1 MSGSNDSFNNNTCV
15 VCYKNVDIYSIG
27 MCEHPVCYECSTRMR
42 VLCRQNECPI
52 CRQDLPKVVF
62 TREIK
67 PFHSLTGTNLLDTRY
82 DIYFTNLDIQEKFT
96 ELLANTCSICKE
108 KTVFSSFNSLKDHMC
123 KRHELH
129 YCELCVE
136 NLKIFSHERRCY
148 TRTNLATHKRKG
160 DVDDKSHKG
169 HPLCEFC
176 DQRYMDND
184 ELYRHLRRD
193 HLYCHFCDADGL
205 HQYYSS
211 YDYLREHFRQEHY
224 LCEEGVCAEEKFT
237 SVFRTDIDLKA
248 HKAGV
253 HGKQLSK
260 AAAKQARTLE
270 LEFTLAPRGENRM
283 NRRGMLGASTSRSTR
298 DYNGRDYNGRDYN
311 SRDYNSRDYSSR
323 DYNSRDYNSRDYSSR
338 DHSSRD
344 YSSRDYS
351 SRDYNSRDYQ
361 QGSTS
366 SGSNS
371 FASNNEPTFTKQ
383 PSVDVQST
391 DEFPTLGGA
400 VPIVPT
406 LSQPKSRGNVT
417 IRSTVRNQPLA
428 VTDENFPALGPD
440 SSGPSIS
447 KTVNFSVSS
456 SSNSTGSSGLSQCQK
471 GSASSNVSIQ
481 VNHEPNGTVTTRVS
495 GPNIR
500 IRPAHLSIDS
510 DFPALGSSEPST
522 STANSTQWKEVLQWT
537 CSKSTPANTSKSQR
551 FPPPPSIP
559 SVPPNR
565 SGEDFPSLSKSLKS
579 KKQSVITVVPSWGQ
593 NAQNSNNVQNSNTS
607 SNTMKAATDQTKGK
621 TKKKKAK
628 QASSGNSSSGNE
640 SSSSKSNINT
650 VVTKKKIELADSDN
664 SHVASKEN
672 SWAMQ
677 NANNTG
683 TDTSASKNSKLQNL
697 KELENT
703 SKKDKRKNKNNAD
716 GNSRITTVINT
727 EPGSGSNSSSH
738 GEKQRKRS
746 ELKIDSLNTTNNNIH
761 RMEDFPALGSTSSRP
776 PGFTNPPPGFASPTL
791 PPPGFSVKYNSFDG
805 LHCGNGLTFTNS
817 SGESYSILP
826 DNSSKHATHTY
837 VSPPD
842 FQKRNT
848 LLVEKLN
855 AVLVEQD
862 KIEEF
867 RYVSGLFRSGTC
879 DAQEYY
885 THCREVMGSSA
896 FESVFPELL
905 VLLPDITKQQELFKV
920 HKKEASGKPMGLE
933 MCITCGQVLKNGS
946 DFRTHMSSHTLENH
960 FPALGKSNTPL
971 PKNTW
976 VRK

>member
-1 MSGSNDSFNNNTCV
+1 MSGSNDSFNSNTCV

-82 DIYFTNLDIQEKFT
+82 DIYFRSFDIQEKFT

-108 KTVFSSFNSLKDHMC
+108 KLVFSSFNSLKDHMRQ
-123 KRHELH
+123 RHELH
-129 YCELCVE
+129 YCDLCVE

-148 TRTNLATHKRKG
+148 TRSSLATHRRKG

-211 YDYLREHFRQEHY
+211 YDFLREHFRQEHY

-248 HKAGV
+248 HKASV

-260 AAAKQARTLE
+260 QAAKQARTLE
-270 LEFTLAPRGENRM
+270 LEFTLTPRGENRM
-283 NRRGMLGASTSRSTR
+283 NRKGMAGPSTSRTTR
-298 DYNGRDYNGRDYN
+298 DSYRDNG
-311 SRDYNSRDYSSR
+311 RDYSSR
-323 DYNSRDYNSRDYSSR
+323 DYPVSV
-338 DHSSRD
+338 
-344 YSSRDYS
+344 
-351 SRDYNSRDYQ
+351 
-361 QGSTS
+361 S
-366 SGSNS
+366 SGSSS
-371 FASNNEPTFTKQ
+371 FTSNNEPVFTRQ

-391 DEFPTLGGA
+391 EEFPTLGGSAA
-400 VPIVPT
+400 VVST
-406 LSQPKSRGNVT
+406 LPQPKSRGNVT

-440 SSGPSIS
+440 LAGPSIS

-456 SSNSTGSSGLSQCQK
+456 SSNTTGPNGLPQCQK
-471 GSASSNVSIQ
+471 GSASSNVSIH

-495 GPNIR
+495 GPSIR
-500 IRPAHLSIDS
+500 IRPALSIDS
-510 DFPALGSSEPST
+510 DFPALGGTEPST

-537 CSKSTPANTSKSQR
+537 CSKSAPANTSKSKKVA
-551 FPPPPSIP
+551 PPPSVP
-559 SVPPNR
+559 SAPPTIR
-565 SGEDFPSLSKSLKS
+565 SGEDFPSLSKSSKS

-593 NAQNSNNVQNSNTS
+593 NSQNISNAQSSIQSTSNNVKT
-607 SNTMKAATDQTKGK
+607 TTDQTKSK

-628 QASSGNSSSGNE
+628 QASNGNSSSSNE
-640 SSSSKSNINT
+640 SSGSKSNINT
-650 VVTKKKIELADSDN
+650 VVAKNIELAHTDDSNNFRVVSKESSSQGINDTNDDN
-664 SHVASKEN
+664 STFINSSVQNSKEN
-672 SWAMQ
+672 SEHA
-677 NANNTG
+677 
-683 TDTSASKNSKLQNL
+683 
-697 KELENT
+697 
-703 SKKDKRKNKNNAD
+703 SKKDKRKNKNNVNGSLEVA
-716 GNSRITTVINT
+716 SVINT
-727 EPGSGSNSSSH
+727 ESGSGSNGSSN
-738 GEKQRKRS
+738 GERQRKRS

-761 RMEDFPALGSTSSRP
+761 RTEDFPVLGTSSRP

-791 PPPGFSVKYNSFDG
+791 PPPGFSIKYNSFDR
-805 LHCGNGLTFTNS
+805 LHSSNGLTFTNS

-826 DNSSKHATHTY
+826 DNSTKHVAHAY

-848 LLVEKLN
+848 CLVAKLN
-855 AVLVEQD
+855 AVLMEQD
-862 KIEEF
+862 KIDEF
-867 RYVSGLFRSGTC
+867 RYVSGLFRNGTC

-885 THCREVMGSSA
+885 MHCCEVMGAIA

-905 VLLPDITKQQELFKV
+905 VLLPDIMKQQELFKV
-920 HKKEASGKPMGLE
+920 HKREAGGKAKGLE
-933 MCITCGQVLKNGS
+933 MCTTCGQVLKNGL
-946 DFRTHMSSHTLENH
+946 DFKTHMSSHTLENH
-960 FPALGKSNTPL
+960 FPALGKSNMP

>member
-1 MSGSNDSFNNNTCV
+1 
-15 VCYKNVDIYSIG
+15 
-27 MCEHPVCYECSTRMR
+27 
-42 VLCRQNECPI
+42 
-52 CRQDLPKVVF
+52 
-62 TREIK
+62 
-67 PFHSLTGTNLLDTRY
+67 
-82 DIYFTNLDIQEKFT
+82 
-96 ELLANTCSICKE
+96 
-108 KTVFSSFNSLKDHMC
+108 
-123 KRHELH
+123 
-129 YCELCVE
+129 
-136 NLKIFSHERRCY
+136 
-148 TRTNLATHKRKG
+148 
-160 DVDDKSHKG
+160 
-169 HPLCEFC
+169 
-176 DQRYMDND
+176 MDND

-211 YDYLREHFRQEHY
+211 YDYLRDHFRQEHY

-248 HKAGV
+248 HKASI

-298 DYNGRDYNGRDYN
+298 DYNGRDYG
-311 SRDYNSRDYSSR
+311 SK
-323 DYNSRDYNSRDYSSR
+323 
-338 DHSSRD
+338 
-344 YSSRDYS
+344 
-351 SRDYNSRDYQ
+351 DYQ
-361 QGSTS
+361 QGSIP

-371 FASNNEPTFTKQ
+371 FTSNNEPIFTKQ

-391 DEFPTLGGA
+391 DEFPTLGSA
-400 VPIVPT
+400 APIVPT
-406 LSQPKSRGNVT
+406 ISQPKSRGNVT

-440 SSGPSIS
+440 SGPSIS

-456 SSNSTGSSGLSQCQK
+456 SSNTTGSSGLPQCQK
-471 GSASSNVSIQ
+471 NSTSSNVSIQ

-495 GPNIR
+495 GPNIK
-500 IRPAHLSIDS
+500 IYPALSIDS
-510 DFPALGSSEPST
+510 DFPALGNSEPST

-537 CSKSTPANTSKSQR
+537 CSKSTPANTPKSKKVAPS
-551 FPPPPSIP
+551 PSI
-559 SVPPNR
+559 SSAPPIR
-565 SGEDFPSLSKSLKS
+565 FGEDFPSLSKSSKS
-579 KKQSVITVVPSWGQ
+579 KKQSVITMVPSWGQ
-593 NAQNSNNVQNSNTS
+593 NSQNTSNVQSSSISNNIKT
-607 SNTMKAATDQTKGK
+607 TDQTKGK

-650 VVTKKKIELADSDN
+650 VVTKDIELAHTGNSDD
-664 SHVASKEN
+664 SHVASKESSRRSTQNTNNVVADN
-672 SWAMQ
+672 S
-677 NANNTG
+677 T
-683 TDTSASKNSKLQNL
+683 SKNSSVQNS
-697 KELENT
+697 ESGHAN
-703 SKKDKRKNKNNAD
+703 KKDKRKNKNNAD
-716 GNSRITTVINT
+716 GSSRIATVINT
-727 EPGSGSNSSSH
+727 ESGSGDNSSSN

-761 RMEDFPALGSTSSRP
+761 RMEDFPALGSSSSRP

-791 PPPGFSVKYNSFDG
+791 PPPGFSIKYNSLDG
-805 LHCGNGLTFTNS
+805 LHSGNSLTFTNS

-826 DNSSKHATHTY
+826 DNSSKHAAQAY

-848 LLVEKLN
+848 CLVAKLN

-867 RYVSGLFRSGTC
+867 RYVSGLFRGGTC

-885 THCREVMGSSA
+885 THCREVMGAGA
-896 FESVFPELL
+896 FENVFPELL

-920 HKKEASGKPMGLE
+920 HKKEAGGKAKGLE
-933 MCITCGQVLKNGS
+933 MCATCGQVLKNGS
-946 DFRTHMSSHTLENH
+946 DFRMHMSSHTLENH
-960 FPALGKSNTPL
+960 FPALGKSNTSP

>member
-1 MSGSNDSFNNNTCV
+1 
-15 VCYKNVDIYSIG
+15 
-27 MCEHPVCYECSTRMR
+27 
-42 VLCRQNECPI
+42 
-52 CRQDLPKVVF
+52 
-62 TREIK
+62 
-67 PFHSLTGTNLLDTRY
+67 
-82 DIYFTNLDIQEKFT
+82 
-96 ELLANTCSICKE
+96 
-108 KTVFSSFNSLKDHMC
+108 
-123 KRHELH
+123 
-129 YCELCVE
+129 
-136 NLKIFSHERRCY
+136 
-148 TRTNLATHKRKG
+148 
-160 DVDDKSHKG
+160 
-169 HPLCEFC
+169 
-176 DQRYMDND
+176 MDND

-211 YDYLREHFRQEHY
+211 YDYLRDHFRQEHY

-248 HKAGV
+248 HKASV

-298 DYNGRDYNGRDYN
+298 DYNGRDYG
-311 SRDYNSRDYSSR
+311 
-323 DYNSRDYNSRDYSSR
+323 
-338 DHSSRD
+338 
-344 YSSRDYS
+344 
-351 SRDYNSRDYQ
+351 SRDYQ
-361 QGSTS
+361 QNSIS

-391 DEFPTLGGA
+391 DEFPTLGGSA
-400 VPIVPT
+400 APVVPT
-406 LSQPKSRGNVT
+406 LPQPKSRGNVT

-456 SSNSTGSSGLSQCQK
+456 SSNSTGSSGLPQCQK

-500 IRPAHLSIDS
+500 IRPAQLSMDS

-537 CSKSTPANTSKSQR
+537 CSKSAPANTPKSKKVA
-551 FPPPPSIP
+551 PPS
-559 SVPPNR
+559 SVPSAPPIR

-579 KKQSVITVVPSWGQ
+579 KKQSVITVVPSWR
-593 NAQNSNNVQNSNTS
+593 QNSQNTNNIQSSSTSN
-607 SNTMKAATDQTKGK
+607 NTKTMTDPIKGK

-650 VVTKKKIELADSDN
+650 IVTKKDIELAHTSNLEN
-664 SHVASKEN
+664 SVSKE
-672 SWAMQ
+672 SSRTTQ
-677 NANNTG
+677 DTNNTSAD
-683 TDTSASKNSKLQNL
+683 TDNKNSK
-697 KELENT
+697 ESEHA
-703 SKKDKRKNKNNAD
+703 SKKDKRKNKNNTD
-716 GNSRITTVINT
+716 GSLGIATVINT
-727 EPGSGSNSSSH
+727 ESGSRGNGSSN

-761 RMEDFPALGSTSSRP
+761 RTEDFPTLGSTSSRP

-791 PPPGFSVKYNSFDG
+791 PPPGFSIKYNSLDG
-805 LHCGNGLTFTNS
+805 LHGSNGLTFTNS

-826 DNSSKHATHTY
+826 DNSSKHATHAY

-848 LLVEKLN
+848 CLVAKLN
-855 AVLVEQD
+855 AILVEQD
-862 KIEEF
+862 RIEEF
-867 RYVSGLFRSGTC
+867 RYVSGLFRGGTC

-885 THCREVMGSSA
+885 AHCREVMGASA

-905 VLLPDITKQQELFKV
+905 VLLPDITKQQELFRV
-920 HKKEASGKPMGLE
+920 HKREAGGKAKGLE
-933 MCITCGQVLKNGS
+933 MCATCGQVLKNGS

-960 FPALGKSNTPL
+960 FPALGKNNTP

>member
-1 MSGSNDSFNNNTCV
+1 MILVARMSGNNDSLNSNTCV

-27 MCEHPVCYECSTRMR
+27 MCEHPVCFECSTRMR

-62 TREIK
+62 TQEIK
-67 PFHSLTGTNLLDTRY
+67 PFNSLTMTNLLDTRY
-82 DIYFTNLDIQEKFT
+82 DIYFTSLDIQEKFT

-108 KTVFSSFNSLKDHMC
+108 KLVFSSFNSLKDHMRQ
-123 KRHELH
+123 RHELH
-129 YCELCVE
+129 YCDLCVE

-148 TRTNLATHKRKG
+148 TRSNLATHRRKG

-211 YDYLREHFRQEHY
+211 YDYLRDHFRQEHY

-248 HKAGV
+248 HKASV

-283 NRRGMLGASTSRSTR
+283 NRRNMLGASTSRNTR
-298 DYNGRDYNGRDYN
+298 DYNGRDY
-311 SRDYNSRDYSSR
+311 S
-323 DYNSRDYNSRDYSSR
+323 
-338 DHSSRD
+338 
-344 YSSRDYS
+344 
-351 SRDYNSRDYQ
+351 SRDYQ
-361 QGSTS
+361 QTS
-366 SGSNS
+366 VPSGSNS
-371 FASNNEPTFTKQ
+371 FVSNNEPTFTRQ

-391 DEFPTLGGA
+391 DEFPTLGGNA
-400 VPIVPT
+400 ATPVVPT
-406 LSQPKSRGNVT
+406 LTQTKSRGNVT

-428 VTDENFPALGPD
+428 VTDENFPALGLD
-440 SSGPSIS
+440 SAGPGIS

-456 SSNSTGSSGLSQCQK
+456 SSNASGSSGMAQCQK
-471 GSASSNVSIQ
+471 ASASSNVSIQ
-481 VNHEPNGTVTTRVS
+481 VNHEPNGIVTTRVS

-500 IRPAHLSIDS
+500 IRPAQLSIDS
-510 DFPALGSSEPST
+510 DFPALGSTEPST

-537 CSKSTPANTSKSQR
+537 CSKSTPANAPAKSKR
-551 FPPPPSIP
+551 VAPPPSIP
-559 SVPPNR
+559 SPPPIQ
-565 SGEDFPSLSKSLKS
+565 SGEDFPSLTPKSKS
-579 KKQSVITVVPSWGQ
+579 KKQSIITVVPSWGQ
-593 NAQNSNNVQNSNTS
+593 NSQNSSNNAK
-607 SNTMKAATDQTKGK
+607 TMDQTKGK

-628 QASSGNSSSGNE
+628 QASNGNSSSGNE
-640 SSSSKSNINT
+640 SNSSKSNVNAAKKEVELTNT
-650 VVTKKKIELADSDN
+650 NDLDN
-664 SHVASKEN
+664 CHCVISKEN
-672 SWAMQ
+672 SQ
-677 NANNTG
+677 TTQGSNNV
-683 TDTSASKNSKLQNL
+683 TSNDNSSKITSVQNSKESEHAN
-697 KELENT
+697 
-703 SKKDKRKNKNNAD
+703 KKDKRKSKSNVD
-716 GNSRITTVINT
+716 GNSGIAVINT
-727 EPGSGSNSSSH
+727 ESESGSNAASN

-761 RMEDFPALGSTSSRP
+761 RSEDFPALGSTSNTSRP
-776 PGFTNPPPGFASPTL
+776 PGFTNPPPGFASSTL
-791 PPPGFSVKYNSFDG
+791 PPPGFTIKYNSIDK
-805 LHCGNGLTFTNS
+805 LHGSNGLTFTNS

-826 DNSSKHATHTY
+826 DNNSKHAAPAYY

-848 LLVEKLN
+848 CLVAKLN
-855 AVLVEQD
+855 EVLIEQD

-867 RYVSGLFRSGTC
+867 RYVSGLFRAGTC
-879 DAQEYY
+879 DAKEYY
-885 THCREVMGSSA
+885 THCREVMGTNA

-905 VLLPDITKQQELFKV
+905 VLLPDIVKQQELFKV
-920 HKKEASGKPMGLE
+920 YKKEVGGRTKGLE
-933 MCITCGQVLKNGS
+933 MCATCGQILKNGT
-946 DFRTHMSSHTLENH
+946 DFRMHMSSHTLENH
-960 FPALGKSNTPL
+960 FPALGNKSNTPP

>member
-1 MSGSNDSFNNNTCV
+1 MRPREISIPAATMSGSNDSFNNNTCV

-67 PFHSLTGTNLLDTRY
+67 PFHSLTKTNLLDTRY
-82 DIYFTNLDIQEKFT
+82 DIYFSSLDIQEKFT

-108 KTVFSSFNSLKDHMC
+108 KMVFSSFNSLKEHMRQ
-123 KRHELH
+123 RHELH
-129 YCELCVE
+129 YCDLCVE

-148 TRTNLATHKRKG
+148 TRSSLATHRRKG

-211 YDYLREHFRQEHY
+211 YDYLREHFRREHY

-248 HKAGV
+248 HKASV

-260 AAAKQARTLE
+260 QAAKQARTLE
-270 LEFTLAPRGENRM
+270 LEFTLTPRGENRM
-283 NRRGMLGASTSRSTR
+283 NRKGMPGPSTSRSTR
-298 DYNGRDYNGRDYN
+298 EPYRDNGRDYG
-311 SRDYNSRDYSSR
+311 SRDYPGSIPGGSS
-323 DYNSRDYNSRDYSSR
+323 
-338 DHSSRD
+338 
-344 YSSRDYS
+344 
-351 SRDYNSRDYQ
+351 
-361 QGSTS
+361 
-366 SGSNS
+366 S
-371 FASNNEPTFTKQ
+371 FASNNEPTFTRQ

-391 DEFPTLGGA
+391 DEFPTLGGSA
-400 VPIVPT
+400 ALVPT
-406 LSQPKSRGNVT
+406 LPQPKSRGNVT
-417 IRSTVRNQPLA
+417 IRSTLRNQPLA

-440 SSGPSIS
+440 LAGPSIS

-456 SSNSTGSSGLSQCQK
+456 SSNTTGSGGLAAQCQK
-471 GSASSNVSIQ
+471 GSSSSNVSIQ

-500 IRPAHLSIDS
+500 IRPALSIDS

-537 CSKSTPANTSKSQR
+537 CSKSAPANTSKSKKVA
-551 FPPPPSIP
+551 PPPSI
-559 SVPPNR
+559 SSAPPIR
-565 SGEDFPSLSKSLKS
+565 SGEDFPSLSKSSKS

-593 NAQNSNNVQNSNTS
+593 NSQNTNNAQSSGTSNNIKT
-607 SNTMKAATDQTKGK
+607 TTDQTKSK

-650 VVTKKKIELADSDN
+650 VVAKDIELAHTNN
-664 SHVASKEN
+664 SNNSCIASKEN
-672 SWAMQ
+672 SQ
-677 NANNTG
+677 FTYNTIDAIG
-683 TDTSASKNSKLQNL
+683 DNSTFKNSSVQNS
-697 KELENT
+697 KESEHT
-703 SKKDKRKNKNNAD
+703 SKKDKRKNKNNAN
-716 GNSRITTVINT
+716 GSSGIATVINT
-727 EPGSGSNSSSH
+727 ESVSGSNGSSN
-738 GEKQRKRS
+738 GEKQRMRS

-761 RMEDFPALGSTSSRP
+761 RTEDFPALGSTSSRP

-791 PPPGFSVKYNSFDG
+791 PPPGFSIKYNSLDG
-805 LHCGNGLTFTNS
+805 LHGGNGLTFTNS

-826 DNSSKHATHTY
+826 DNSSKHATHAY

-848 LLVEKLN
+848 CLVAKLN
-855 AVLVEQD
+855 AVLVDQD

-867 RYVSGLFRSGTC
+867 RYVSGLFRGGTC

-885 THCREVMGSSA
+885 THCCEVMGANA
-896 FESVFPELL
+896 FETVFPELL
-905 VLLPDITKQQELFKV
+905 VLLPDIAKQQELFKV
-920 HKKEASGKPMGLE
+920 HRREAGGKAKGLE
-933 MCITCGQVLKNGS
+933 ICATCGQVLKNGL
-946 DFRTHMSSHTLENH
+946 DFKTHMSSHTLENH
-960 FPALGKSNTPL
+960 FPALGKSNAPP

>member
-1 MSGSNDSFNNNTCV
+1 MCLV
-15 VCYKNVDIYSIG
+15 SI
-27 MCEHPVCYECSTRMR
+27 
-42 VLCRQNECPI
+42 N
-52 CRQDLPKVVF
+52 
-62 TREIK
+62 
-67 PFHSLTGTNLLDTRY
+67 
-82 DIYFTNLDIQEKFT
+82 
-96 ELLANTCSICKE
+96 
-108 KTVFSSFNSLKDHMC
+108 SSFAF
-123 KRHELH
+123 RQ
-129 YCELCVE
+129 
-136 NLKIFSHERRCY
+136 IFSHERRCY
-148 TRTNLATHKRKG
+148 TRSNLATHRRKG

-211 YDYLREHFRQEHY
+211 YDYLRDHFRQEHY

-248 HKAGV
+248 HKASV

-298 DYNGRDYNGRDYN
+298 DYNGRDYSRDYGRDSGRDYGRD
-311 SRDYNSRDYSSR
+311 SGRDYGRDSGR
-323 DYNSRDYNSRDYSSR
+323 D
-338 DHSSRD
+338 
-344 YSSRDYS
+344 
-351 SRDYNSRDYQ
+351 SRDYQ
-361 QGSTS
+361 QGAVPS
-366 SGSNS
+366 SSNS
-371 FASNNEPTFTKQ
+371 FASNNEPIFTRQ

-391 DEFPTLGGA
+391 DEFPTLGGSA
-400 VPIVPT
+400 IPVVPT
-406 LSQPKSRGNVT
+406 LTQPKSRGNVT

-440 SSGPSIS
+440 SAGPSIS

-456 SSNSTGSSGLSQCQK
+456 SNATGSSGLPQCQK

-500 IRPAHLSIDS
+500 IRPAQLSIDS
-510 DFPALGSSEPST
+510 DFPALGGSEPST

-537 CSKSTPANTSKSQR
+537 CSKSAAANTPKSKKVA
-551 FPPPPSIP
+551 PPPSIP
-559 SVPPNR
+559 SAPPIR
-565 SGEDFPSLSKSLKS
+565 SGEDFPSLSKSSKS

-593 NAQNSNNVQNSNTS
+593 NSQNTS
-607 SNTMKAATDQTKGK
+607 NAQSSVVNNNTRTTDQTKGK

-628 QASSGNSSSGNE
+628 QVSSGNSSSGNE

-650 VVTKKKIELADSDN
+650 VVAKKDIELAHTDDSDN
-664 SHVASKEN
+664 SHIASKESLRVVQSTNNASGN
-672 SWAMQ
+672 S
-677 NANNTG
+677 
-683 TDTSASKNSKLQNL
+683 SFKNSSVQNS
-697 KELENT
+697 KESEHA
-703 SKKDKRKNKNNAD
+703 SKKDKRKNKNNVD
-716 GNSRITTVINT
+716 GNSSVATVINT
-727 EPGSGSNSSSH
+727 ESGSNGSTN

-746 ELKIDSLNTTNNNIH
+746 ELKINSLNTTNNNIH
-761 RMEDFPALGSTSSRP
+761 RTEDFPALGSTSSRP
-776 PGFTNPPPGFASPTL
+776 PGFTNPPPGFASPTP
-791 PPPGFSVKYNSFDG
+791 PPPGFSIKYNGLDG
-805 LHCGNGLTFTNS
+805 LHGGNGLTFTNS

-826 DNSSKHATHTY
+826 DNNSKRAVHAY

-848 LLVEKLN
+848 CLVAKLN

-867 RYVSGLFRSGTC
+867 RYVSGLFRGGTC

-885 THCREVMGSSA
+885 THCCEVMGASA

-905 VLLPDITKQQELFKV
+905 VLLPDIAKQQELFKV
-920 HKKEASGKPMGLE
+920 HKREAGGKTKGLE
-933 MCITCGQVLKNGS
+933 MCATCGQVLKNGS

-960 FPALGKSNTPL
+960 FPALGKSNTPPL
-971 PKNTW
+971 KNTW

>member
-1 MSGSNDSFNNNTCV
+1 M
-15 VCYKNVDIYSIG
+15 
-27 MCEHPVCYECSTRMR
+27 HR
-42 VLCRQNECPI
+42 
-52 CRQDLPKVVF
+52 
-62 TREIK
+62 
-67 PFHSLTGTNLLDTRY
+67 
-82 DIYFTNLDIQEKFT
+82 
-96 ELLANTCSICKE
+96 
-108 KTVFSSFNSLKDHMC
+108 
-123 KRHELH
+123 
-129 YCELCVE
+129 
-136 NLKIFSHERRCY
+136 
-148 TRTNLATHKRKG
+148 RKG

-211 YDYLREHFRQEHY
+211 YDYLRDHFRQEHY

-248 HKAGV
+248 HKASV

-298 DYNGRDYNGRDYN
+298 DYNGRDYG
-311 SRDYNSRDYSSR
+311 
-323 DYNSRDYNSRDYSSR
+323 
-338 DHSSRD
+338 
-344 YSSRDYS
+344 
-351 SRDYNSRDYQ
+351 SRDYQ
-361 QGSTS
+361 QGSIPS
-366 SGSNS
+366 SSNS
-371 FASNNEPTFTKQ
+371 FVSNNEPTFMRQ

-391 DEFPTLGGA
+391 DEFPTLGGSA
-400 VPIVPT
+400 APIVPT

-417 IRSTVRNQPLA
+417 IRSTMRNQPLA

-456 SSNSTGSSGLSQCQK
+456 SSNSTGSSGLQQCQK
-471 GSASSNVSIQ
+471 GSTSSNVSIQ

-500 IRPAHLSIDS
+500 IRPTLSIDS
-510 DFPALGSSEPST
+510 DFPALGNSEPST
-522 STANSTQWKEVLQWT
+522 STTNSTQWKEVLQWT
-537 CSKSTPANTSKSQR
+537 CSKSASANTPKSKKVAA
-551 FPPPPSIP
+551 PPSI
-559 SVPPNR
+559 SSAPPIR

-593 NAQNSNNVQNSNTS
+593 NSQNTSNVQSSSISNNPKT
-607 SNTMKAATDQTKGK
+607 TDQTKGK

-640 SSSSKSNINT
+640 SSGSKSNINT
-650 VVTKKKIELADSDN
+650 VVTKDIELARTGNSDN
-664 SHVASKEN
+664 SRVAFKEN
-672 SWAMQ
+672 SRATQ
-677 NANNTG
+677 DTNNADADNST
-683 TDTSASKNSKLQNL
+683 SKNSQS
-697 KELENT
+697 EYT

-716 GNSRITTVINT
+716 GSLGIATVINT
-727 EPGSGSNSSSH
+727 ESGSAGNGSSN

-761 RMEDFPALGSTSSRP
+761 RTEDFPALGSSSSRP

-791 PPPGFSVKYNSFDG
+791 PPPGFSIKYNSLDG
-805 LHCGNGLTFTNS
+805 LHGGNGLTFTNS

-826 DNSSKHATHTY
+826 DNSSKQAAHACY

-848 LLVEKLN
+848 CLVAKLN

-867 RYVSGLFRSGTC
+867 RYVSGLFRGGTC

-885 THCREVMGSSA
+885 THCHEVMGANA

-905 VLLPDITKQQELFKV
+905 VLLPDIAKQQELFKV
-920 HKKEASGKPMGLE
+920 HRREAGGKAKGLE
-933 MCITCGQVLKNGS
+933 MCATCGQVLKNGS
-946 DFRTHMSSHTLENH
+946 DFKTHMSSHTLENH
-960 FPALGKSNTPL
+960 FPALGKSNTSP

>member
-1 MSGSNDSFNNNTCV
+1 MSGSNDNFNNNTCV

-52 CRQDLPKVVF
+52 CRQDMPKVVF
-62 TREIK
+62 TRDIK
-67 PFHSLTGTNLLDTRY
+67 SFHSLTGTNLVDTRY
-82 DIYFTNLDIQEKFT
+82 DIYFSNLDIQEKFT

-108 KTVFSSFNSLKDHMC
+108 KTVFSSFNSLKDHMRQ
-123 KRHELH
+123 RHELH
-129 YCELCVE
+129 YCDLCVE

-148 TRTNLATHKRKG
+148 TRSSLATHRRKG

-211 YDYLREHFRQEHY
+211 YDYLRDHFRQEHY

-248 HKAGV
+248 HKASV

-270 LEFTLAPRGENRM
+270 LEFTLAPRGENRI

-298 DYNGRDYNGRDYN
+298 DYG
-311 SRDYNSRDYSSR
+311 
-323 DYNSRDYNSRDYSSR
+323 
-338 DHSSRD
+338 
-344 YSSRDYS
+344 
-351 SRDYNSRDYQ
+351 SRDYQ
-361 QGSTS
+361 QS
-366 SGSNS
+366 SIPSSSSS
-371 FASNNEPTFTKQ
+371 FASNNEPTFIKQ

-391 DEFPTLGGA
+391 DEFPTLGGNA
-400 VPIVPT
+400 APPVIPT
-406 LSQPKSRGNVT
+406 LTQPKSRGNVT

-440 SSGPSIS
+440 SAGPSIS

-456 SSNSTGSSGLSQCQK
+456 SSNATGSSGIPQCQK
-471 GSASSNVSIQ
+471 ASASSNVSIQ
-481 VNHEPNGTVTTRVS
+481 VNHEPNGIVTTRVS

-500 IRPAHLSIDS
+500 IRPAQLSIDS
-510 DFPALGSSEPST
+510 DFPALSSSEPST

-537 CSKSTPANTSKSQR
+537 CSKSASANASKSKKI
-551 FPPPPSIP
+551 IP
-559 SVPPNR
+559 SSSISTPPIR
-565 SGEDFPSLSKSLKS
+565 SGEDFPSLFKSSKS

-593 NAQNSNNVQNSNTS
+593 NSQNTNNTQNSGISNSTK
-607 SNTMKAATDQTKGK
+607 TTDQTKGK
-621 TKKKKAK
+621 MKKKKAK
-628 QASSGNSSSGNE
+628 QASSGNSSSSNE
-640 SSSSKSNINT
+640 SGSSKSNIRT
-650 VVTKKKIELADSDN
+650 VAKKDIELAHTDSDN
-664 SHVASKEN
+664 SRIASKESSRAMHDIN
-672 SWAMQ
+672 SDIGGD
-677 NANNTG
+677 N
-683 TDTSASKNSKLQNL
+683 KNSRDS
-697 KELENT
+697 ENS
-703 SKKDKRKNKNNAD
+703 SKKDKRKNKNNLD
-716 GNSRITTVINT
+716 GNLDIATVIGT
-727 EPGSGSNSSSH
+727 ESESGGNGSSS

-746 ELKIDSLNTTNNNIH
+746 ELKINSLNTTNNNIH
-761 RMEDFPALGSTSSRP
+761 RAEDFPVLGSASSRP
-776 PGFTNPPPGFASPTL
+776 PGFTNPPPGFTSPTP
-791 PPPGFSVKYNSFDG
+791 PPPGFSIKYNSFDG
-805 LHCGNGLTFTNS
+805 LHGGNGLTFTNS

-826 DNSSKHATHTY
+826 DNSKHVY

-848 LLVEKLN
+848 CLVAKLN
-855 AVLVEQD
+855 TVLVEQD

-867 RYVSGLFRSGTC
+867 RYVSGLFRGGTC
-879 DAQEYY
+879 DAQKYY
-885 THCREVMGSSA
+885 MHCREVMGANA

-905 VLLPDITKQQELFKV
+905 ILLPDIVKQQELFKV
-920 HKKEASGKPMGLE
+920 HKREMGGKTKGLE
-933 MCITCGQVLKNGS
+933 MCATCGQILKNGS
-946 DFRTHMSSHTLENH
+946 DFKTHMSSHTLENH
-960 FPALGKSNTPL
+960 FPALGKNNTPS

>member
-1 MSGSNDSFNNNTCV
+1 MSGNNDSFNNNTCV

-67 PFHSLTGTNLLDTRY
+67 SFHSLTGTNLLDTRY
-82 DIYFTNLDIQEKFT
+82 DIYFNSLDIQEKFT

-108 KTVFSSFNSLKDHMC
+108 KMVFSSFNSLKEHMRQ
-123 KRHELH
+123 RHELH
-129 YCELCVE
+129 YCDLCVD
-136 NLKIFSHERRCY
+136 NLKIFSNERRCY
-148 TRTNLATHKRKG
+148 TRASLATHRRKG
-160 DVDDKSHKG
+160 DVDDRSHKG

-211 YDYLREHFRQEHY
+211 YDYLRDHFRQEHY

-248 HKAGV
+248 HKASV

-283 NRRGMLGASTSRSTR
+283 NRRGMLGASTSRSAR
-298 DYNGRDYNGRDYN
+298 DYNG
-311 SRDYNSRDYSSR
+311 RDYSSR

-338 DHSSRD
+338 DYSSRD

-351 SRDYNSRDYQ
+351 SRDYQ
-361 QGSTS
+361 QSS
-366 SGSNS
+366 VPSGSNS
-371 FASNNEPTFTKQ
+371 FVSNNEPTFMRQ

-391 DEFPTLGGA
+391 DEFPTLGGSA
-400 VPIVPT
+400 APIVPT
-406 LSQPKSRGNVT
+406 LAQPKSRGNVT

-471 GSASSNVSIQ
+471 GSTSSNVSIQ

-500 IRPAHLSIDS
+500 IRPAQLSIDS

-522 STANSTQWKEVLQWT
+522 STASSTQWKEVLQWT
-537 CSKSTPANTSKSQR
+537 CSKSASANTPKSKKVA
-551 FPPPPSIP
+551 PPPSIP
-559 SVPPNR
+559 SAPPIR
-565 SGEDFPSLSKSLKS
+565 SGEDFPSLSKSSKS

-593 NAQNSNNVQNSNTS
+593 NSQQNNVQSSSISN
-607 SNTMKAATDQTKGK
+607 NTKTTMDQTKGK

-640 SSSSKSNINT
+640 SSGSKSNINT
-650 VVTKKKIELADSDN
+650 VITKKDIELSHTGDSDN
-664 SHVASKEN
+664 SRVASKANLRATQDTNNASADN
-672 SWAMQ
+672 S
-677 NANNTG
+677 T
-683 TDTSASKNSKLQNL
+683 SKNSR
-697 KELENT
+697 EWEHA
-703 SKKDKRKNKNNAD
+703 SKKDKRKNKNNAN
-716 GNSRITTVINT
+716 GSSGIATVINT
-727 EPGSGSNSSSH
+727 ESGSGGNGSSN

-761 RMEDFPALGSTSSRP
+761 RTEDFPALGSTSSRP

-791 PPPGFSVKYNSFDG
+791 PPPGFSIKYNSLDG
-805 LHCGNGLTFTNS
+805 LHGGNGLTFTNS

-826 DNSSKHATHTY
+826 DNSNKHEAHDY

-848 LLVEKLN
+848 CLVAKLN
-855 AVLVEQD
+855 AVLVDQD

-867 RYVSGLFRSGTC
+867 RYVSGLFRGGTC

-885 THCREVMGSSA
+885 THCREVMGASA

-905 VLLPDITKQQELFKV
+905 VLLPDIVKQQELFKV
-920 HKKEASGKPMGLE
+920 HKREAGGKAKGLE
-933 MCITCGQVLKNGS
+933 MCATCGQVLKNGL

-960 FPALGKSNTPL
+960 FPALGKSNTP
-971 PKNTW
+971 PPRNTW

>member
-1 MSGSNDSFNNNTCV
+1 MSGSSDSFNNNTCV
-15 VCYKNVDIYSIG
+15 VCYKNVDIYSVG

-67 PFHSLTGTNLLDTRY
+67 PFHGLTGTNLLDTRY
-82 DIYFTNLDIQEKFT
+82 DIYFSSLDIQEKFT

-108 KTVFSSFNSLKDHMC
+108 KMVFSSFNSLKEHMRH
-123 KRHELH
+123 RHELH
-129 YCELCVE
+129 YCDLCVE

-148 TRTNLATHKRKG
+148 TRSSLATHRRKG

-211 YDYLREHFRQEHY
+211 YDYLRDHFRQEHY

-248 HKAGV
+248 HKASV

-283 NRRGMLGASTSRSTR
+283 NRRGMLGASTSRSA
-298 DYNGRDYNGRDYN
+298 RDYN
-311 SRDYNSRDYSSR
+311 SRDYG
-323 DYNSRDYNSRDYSSR
+323 
-338 DHSSRD
+338 
-344 YSSRDYS
+344 
-351 SRDYNSRDYQ
+351 SRDYQ
-361 QGSTS
+361 QGPTP

-371 FASNNEPTFTKQ
+371 FASSNEPTFVRQ

-391 DEFPTLGGA
+391 DEFPTLGGSA
-400 VPIVPT
+400 VPT
-406 LSQPKSRGNVT
+406 LPQPKSRGNVT

-440 SSGPSIS
+440 SSGPGIS

-456 SSNSTGSSGLSQCQK
+456 SSSSNATGSSGLPQCQK
-471 GSASSNVSIQ
+471 GTASSNVSIQ

-500 IRPAHLSIDS
+500 IRPAQLSIDS

-537 CSKSTPANTSKSQR
+537 CSKSAPANAPKSKKVA
-551 FPPPPSIP
+551 PPPSIP
-559 SVPPNR
+559 SAPPIR
-565 SGEDFPSLSKSLKS
+565 SGEDFPSLSKSSKS

-593 NAQNSNNVQNSNTS
+593 NASNVQGSSASNNAKT
-607 SNTMKAATDQTKGK
+607 TDQTKGK
-621 TKKKKAK
+621 TKKKKTK

-640 SSSSKSNINT
+640 SSGSKSNVNT
-650 VVTKKKIELADSDN
+650 VVTKRDIKLAGDSGN
-664 SHVASKEN
+664 ARVTSKEV
-672 SWAMQ
+672 SRATQ
-677 NANNTG
+677 DTNNV
-683 TDTSASKNSKLQNL
+683 SRNSK
-697 KELENT
+697 EPEHA
-703 SKKDKRKNKNNAD
+703 SKKDKRKNKSNAE
-716 GNSRITTVINT
+716 GSLGIATTVINT
-727 EPGSGSNSSSH
+727 GSRSGGNGSAN

-746 ELKIDSLNTTNNNIH
+746 ELKIDSLNTTNNNVQ
-761 RMEDFPALGSTSSRP
+761 RTEDFPALGNTSSRP

-791 PPPGFSVKYNSFDG
+791 PPPGFSIKYNSMDG
-805 LHCGNGLTFTNS
+805 LHGGNGLTFTNS

-826 DNSSKHATHTY
+826 DNSGKRAAAHAY

-848 LLVEKLN
+848 CLVAKLN

-867 RYVSGLFRSGTC
+867 RYVSGLFRAGTC

-885 THCREVMGSSA
+885 THCREVMGANA

-905 VLLPDITKQQELFKV
+905 ALLPDVAKQQELFKV
-920 HKKEASGKPMGLE
+920 HKREAGGKARGLE
-933 MCITCGQVLKNGS
+933 MCATCGQVLKSGS

-960 FPALGKSNTPL
+960 FPALGKSNTPP

>member
-1 MSGSNDSFNNNTCV
+1 MSGNIDGSNNNTCV

-67 PFHSLTGTNLLDTRY
+67 PFHSLTTANLLDTRY
-82 DIYFTNLDIQEKFT
+82 DIYFSSLDIQEKFT
-96 ELLANTCSICKE
+96 ELLTNTCSICKE
-108 KTVFSSFNSLKDHMC
+108 KPVFSTFHSLKDHMRQ
-123 KRHELH
+123 RHELH
-129 YCELCVE
+129 YCDLCVE

-148 TRTNLATHKRKG
+148 TRSNLATHRRKG

-211 YDYLREHFRQEHY
+211 YDYLRDHFRQEHY

-248 HKAGV
+248 HKASV

-260 AAAKQARTLE
+260 AAAKQARMLE

-283 NRRGMLGASTSRSTR
+283 SRRGMMGASTSRNTR
-298 DYNGRDYNGRDYN
+298 DY
-311 SRDYNSRDYSSR
+311 SC
-323 DYNSRDYNSRDYSSR
+323 
-338 DHSSRD
+338 
-344 YSSRDYS
+344 
-351 SRDYNSRDYQ
+351 RDYQ
-361 QGSTS
+361 QGLSTP
-366 SGSNS
+366 SGSNCL
-371 FASNNEPTFTKQ
+371 FASNNEPIFTRQ

-391 DEFPTLGGA
+391 DEFPTLGGSA
-400 VPIVPT
+400 TPLVPT
-406 LSQPKSRGNVT
+406 LTQAKSRGNVT

-428 VTDENFPALGPD
+428 VTDENFPALGPE
-440 SSGPSIS
+440 SAGPSIS

-456 SSNSTGSSGLSQCQK
+456 SSNSAGSGGMTQCQK
-471 GSASSNVSIQ
+471 ASTSSNVSIQ
-481 VNHEPNGTVTTRVS
+481 VNHESNGTVTTRVS

-500 IRPAHLSIDS
+500 IRPAQLSIDS
-510 DFPALGSSEPST
+510 EFPALGSSEPST

-537 CSKSTPANTSKSQR
+537 CLKSTPTNVPKSKKVA
-551 FPPPPSIP
+551 PPPSVP
-559 SVPPNR
+559 SPPPIQ
-565 SGEDFPSLSKSLKS
+565 SGEDFPSLSKSSKS
-579 KKQSVITVVPSWGQ
+579 KKQSVITVVPAWGQ
-593 NAQNSNNVQNSNTS
+593 NSPSSGTSNNTK
-607 SNTMKAATDQTKGK
+607 TTTDQTKGK

-628 QASSGNSSSGNE
+628 QASNGNNSSGNE
-640 SSSSKSNINT
+640 SSGSKSN
-650 VVTKKKIELADSDN
+650 VKTKKDVELARTDDLDN
-664 SHVASKEN
+664 LTHGTNNDTSGDNASK
-672 SWAMQ
+672 SLI
-677 NANNTG
+677 
-683 TDTSASKNSKLQNL
+683 LQNF
-697 KELENT
+697 KDSEHASN
-703 SKKDKRKNKNNAD
+703 KKDKKKGKNNAD
-716 GNSRITTVINT
+716 LSAMTVINT
-727 EPGSGSNSSSH
+727 ESANGGNVLLN

-746 ELKIDSLNTTNNNIH
+746 ELKIDSLNATNNNNIH
-761 RMEDFPALGSTSSRP
+761 RTEDFPALGSSSGSRP
-776 PGFTNPPPGFASPTL
+776 PGFTNPPPGFTSPTL
-791 PPPGFSVKYNSFDG
+791 PPPGFSVKYNTDR
-805 LHCGNGLTFTNS
+805 LHGSNGLTFTNS

-826 DNSSKHATHTY
+826 DNKQHAAHAY

-848 LLVEKLN
+848 CLVAKLN
-855 AVLVEQD
+855 QVLVQQD

-867 RYVSGLFRSGTC
+867 RYVSGLFRGGTC
-879 DAQEYY
+879 DAEEYY
-885 THCREVMGSSA
+885 IHCRKVMGANA

-905 VLLPDITKQQELFKV
+905 ILLPDIAKQQELFKV
-920 HKKEASGKPMGLE
+920 HKREACGKPKGLE
-933 MCITCGQVLKNGS
+933 MCATCGQILKNGP

-960 FPALGKSNTPL
+960 FPALGKSNTPP

>member
-1 MSGSNDSFNNNTCV
+1 MSGNNDSFNNNTCV

-42 VLCRQNECPI
+42 VLCLQNECPI

-67 PFHSLTGTNLLDTRY
+67 PFHNLTNTNLLDTRY
-82 DIYFTNLDIQEKFT
+82 DIYFSSLDIQEKFT

-108 KTVFSSFNSLKDHMC
+108 KMVFSSFNSLKDHM
-123 KRHELH
+123 RQQHELH
-129 YCELCVE
+129 YCDLCVE
-136 NLKIFSHERRCY
+136 NLKIFSNERRCY
-148 TRTNLATHKRKG
+148 TRSSLATHRRKG
-160 DVDDKSHKG
+160 DIDDRSHKG

-211 YDYLREHFRQEHY
+211 YDYLRDHFRQEHY
-224 LCEEGVCAEEKFT
+224 LCEEGMCAEEKFT

-248 HKAGV
+248 HKASV

-283 NRRGMLGASTSRSTR
+283 NRRGMLGASTSRNTR
-298 DYNGRDYNGRDYN
+298 DYNGRDYG
-311 SRDYNSRDYSSR
+311 
-323 DYNSRDYNSRDYSSR
+323 
-338 DHSSRD
+338 
-344 YSSRDYS
+344 
-351 SRDYNSRDYQ
+351 SRDYQ
-361 QGSTS
+361 QGAISNS
-366 SGSNS
+366 SNS
-371 FASNNEPTFTKQ
+371 FMSNNEPIFTKQ

-391 DEFPTLGGA
+391 DEFPTLGGSA
-400 VPIVPT
+400 IPVVPT

-440 SSGPSIS
+440 SASPNIS

-456 SSNSTGSSGLSQCQK
+456 SSNATGSNGLPQCQK

-500 IRPAHLSIDS
+500 IRPTQLSIDS
-510 DFPALGSSEPST
+510 DFPALGNSEPST
-522 STANSTQWKEVLQWT
+522 STANSIQWKEVLQWT
-537 CSKSTPANTSKSQR
+537 CSKSASANTPKSKVA
-551 FPPPPSIP
+551 PPPSIP
-559 SVPPNR
+559 SAPPIR
-565 SGEDFPSLSKSLKS
+565 SGENFPSLSKSLKS
-579 KKQSVITVVPSWGQ
+579 KKQSMITVVPSWR
-593 NAQNSNNVQNSNTS
+593 QNSQNISNVQTS
-607 SNTMKAATDQTKGK
+607 SSNNTKTTTDQTKSK

-640 SSSSKSNINT
+640 SGSSKSNINT
-650 VVTKKKIELADSDN
+650 VVTKKDIELARTGDSDK
-664 SHVASKEN
+664 SRVASKE
-672 SWAMQ
+672 SSRVTKDT
-677 NANNTG
+677 NASSDN
-683 TDTSASKNSKLQNL
+683 SKNSSVQNS
-697 KELENT
+697 KEPKHAN
-703 SKKDKRKNKNNAD
+703 KKDKRKNKNNVD
-716 GNSRITTVINT
+716 GNSGVTTVINT
-727 EPGSGSNSSSH
+727 ESESGGNGSLN
-738 GEKQRKRS
+738 GEKQRKHS
-746 ELKIDSLNTTNNNIH
+746 ELKIDSLNTANNNIH
-761 RMEDFPALGSTSSRP
+761 RTEDFPVLGSTSSRP
-776 PGFTNPPPGFASPTL
+776 PGFTNPPPGFSSPTL
-791 PPPGFSVKYNSFDG
+791 PPPGFSIKYSLDG
-805 LHCGNGLTFTNS
+805 LHGSNGLTFTNS

-826 DNSSKHATHTY
+826 DNSSKHMTHVY

-848 LLVEKLN
+848 CLVAKLN
-855 AVLVEQD
+855 AVLVEQN

-867 RYVSGLFRSGTC
+867 RYVSGLFRGGTC

-885 THCREVMGSSA
+885 THCCEVIGASA
-896 FESVFPELL
+896 FESIFPELL
-905 VLLPDITKQQELFKV
+905 VLLPDIAKQQELFKV
-920 HKKEASGKPMGLE
+920 HKKETGGKAKGLE
-933 MCITCGQVLKNGS
+933 MCATCGQVLKNGS
-946 DFRTHMSSHTLENH
+946 DFRMHMSSHTLENH
-960 FPALGKSNTPL
+960 FPALGKSNTPP

>member
-1 MSGSNDSFNNNTCV
+1 MSGNNDSFNNNTCV

-62 TREIK
+62 TQEIK
-67 PFHSLTGTNLLDTRY
+67 PFYSLTMTNLLDTRY
-82 DIYFTNLDIQEKFT
+82 DIYFTSLEIQEKFT

-108 KTVFSSFNSLKDHMC
+108 KLVFSSFNSLKDHMRQ
-123 KRHELH
+123 RHELH
-129 YCELCVE
+129 YCDLCVE

-148 TRTNLATHKRKG
+148 TRSNLATHRRKG
-160 DVDDKSHKG
+160 DIDDKSHKG

-211 YDYLREHFRQEHY
+211 YDYLRDHFRQEHY

-248 HKAGV
+248 HKASV

-283 NRRGMLGASTSRSTR
+283 NRRGILGASTSRSTR
-298 DYNGRDYNGRDYN
+298 DYNGRDY
-311 SRDYNSRDYSSR
+311 S
-323 DYNSRDYNSRDYSSR
+323 
-338 DHSSRD
+338 
-344 YSSRDYS
+344 
-351 SRDYNSRDYQ
+351 SRDYQ
-361 QGSTS
+361 QTS
-366 SGSNS
+366 IPSGSNS
-371 FASNNEPTFTKQ
+371 FVSNNEPTFTRQ

-391 DEFPTLGGA
+391 DEFPTLGGNA
-400 VPIVPT
+400 ATPVVPT
-406 LSQPKSRGNVT
+406 LTQTKSRGNVT

-428 VTDENFPALGPD
+428 VTDENFPALGLD
-440 SSGPSIS
+440 SAGPSIS

-456 SSNSTGSSGLSQCQK
+456 SSNAPGSSGIAQCQK
-471 GSASSNVSIQ
+471 ASASSNVSIQ

-500 IRPAHLSIDS
+500 IRPAQLSIDS
-510 DFPALGSSEPST
+510 DFPALGSTEPST

-537 CSKSTPANTSKSQR
+537 CSKSTPANAPTKSKKVA
-551 FPPPPSIP
+551 PPPSIP
-559 SVPPNR
+559 SPPPIQ
-565 SGEDFPSLSKSLKS
+565 SGEDFPSLTSKSSKS
-579 KKQSVITVVPSWGQ
+579 KKQSTITVVPSWGQ
-593 NAQNSNNVQNSNTS
+593 NSQSINNSQSSSANNNAKT
-607 SNTMKAATDQTKGK
+607 TDQTKGK

-628 QASSGNSSSGNE
+628 QTSNGNSSSGNE
-640 SSSSKSNINT
+640 SNSSKSNVNT
-650 VVTKKKIELADSDN
+650 IAAKKEVELAHTDDLDN
-664 SHVASKEN
+664 CHCIASKEN
-672 SWAMQ
+672 SQ
-677 NANNTG
+677 GSNIV
-683 TDTSASKNSKLQNL
+683 TSNSSKIMSTQNSKEPEHAN
-697 KELENT
+697 
-703 SKKDKRKNKNNAD
+703 KKDKKKNKISTD
-716 GNSRITTVINT
+716 GNSGITTVINT
-727 EPGSGSNSSSH
+727 ESGSRSNATLN

-761 RMEDFPALGSTSSRP
+761 RTEDFPALGSTSNSSRP
-776 PGFTNPPPGFASPTL
+776 PGFTNPPPGFASSTL
-791 PPPGFSVKYNSFDG
+791 PPPGFTIKYNSIDK
-805 LHCGNGLTFTNS
+805 LHGSNGLTFTNS

-826 DNSSKHATHTY
+826 DNSSSKHAVQAYY

-848 LLVEKLN
+848 CLVAKLN
-855 AVLVEQD
+855 EVLIEQD

-867 RYVSGLFRSGTC
+867 RYVSGLFRGGTC

-885 THCREVMGSSA
+885 THCREVMGTNA

-905 VLLPDITKQQELFKV
+905 VLLPDIVKQQELFKV
-920 HKKEASGKPMGLE
+920 YKKEVGGKTKGLE
-933 MCITCGQVLKNGS
+933 MCATCGQILKSGT
-946 DFRTHMSSHTLENH
+946 DFRMHMSSHTLENH
-960 FPALGKSNTPL
+960 FPALGNKSNTPP

>member
-1 MSGSNDSFNNNTCV
+1 MSGNNDSFNSNTCV

-42 VLCRQNECPI
+42 VLCLQNECPI

-67 PFHSLTGTNLLDTRY
+67 PFYSLTNTNLLDTRY
-82 DIYFTNLDIQEKFT
+82 DIYFSSLDIQEKFT

-108 KTVFSSFNSLKDHMC
+108 KIVFSSFNSLKDHM
-123 KRHELH
+123 RQQHELH
-129 YCELCVE
+129 YCDLCVE

-148 TRTNLATHKRKG
+148 TRSSLATHRRKG
-160 DVDDKSHKG
+160 DIDDKSHKG

-224 LCEEGVCAEEKFT
+224 LCEEGMCVEEKFT

-248 HKAGV
+248 HKASV

-283 NRRGMLGASTSRSTR
+283 NRRGMLGASTSRNT
-298 DYNGRDYNGRDYN
+298 RDYN
-311 SRDYNSRDYSSR
+311 SRDYG
-323 DYNSRDYNSRDYSSR
+323 
-338 DHSSRD
+338 
-344 YSSRDYS
+344 
-351 SRDYNSRDYQ
+351 SRDYQ
-361 QGSTS
+361 QSSIT
-366 SGSNS
+366 SGSSS
-371 FASNNEPTFTKQ
+371 FASNNEPIFTKQ

-391 DEFPTLGGA
+391 DEFPTLGGSA
-400 VPIVPT
+400 VPVVPT

-440 SSGPSIS
+440 SAGPSIS

-456 SSNSTGSSGLSQCQK
+456 SSNATGSNSLSQCQK

-500 IRPAHLSIDS
+500 IRPAQLSIDS
-510 DFPALGSSEPST
+510 DFPAL
-522 STANSTQWKEVLQWT
+522 
-537 CSKSTPANTSKSQR
+537 
-551 FPPPPSIP
+551 
-559 SVPPNR
+559 
-565 SGEDFPSLSKSLKS
+565 
-579 KKQSVITVVPSWGQ
+579 VPSWGQ
-593 NAQNSNNVQNSNTS
+593 NSQNTNNVQTSNTNNS
-607 SNTMKAATDQTKGK
+607 TRTTTDQTKK
-621 TKKKKAK
+621 
-628 QASSGNSSSGNE
+628 NSRF
-640 SSSSKSNINT
+640 
-650 VVTKKKIELADSDN
+650 
-664 SHVASKEN
+664 ASKE
-672 SWAMQ
+672 SSRVTQ
-677 NANNTG
+677 DTNASGDN
-683 TDTSASKNSKLQNL
+683 SKNSSAQNS
-697 KELENT
+697 KEPEHAN
-703 SKKDKRKNKNNAD
+703 KKDKRKNKNNVD
-716 GNSRITTVINT
+716 GNSGVTTVINT
-727 EPGSGSNSSSH
+727 ETENVGNGSSN

-746 ELKIDSLNTTNNNIH
+746 ELKINTLNTTNNNIH
-761 RMEDFPALGSTSSRP
+761 QTEDFPALGSTSSRP
-776 PGFTNPPPGFASPTL
+776 PGFTNPPPGFSSPTL
-791 PPPGFSVKYNSFDG
+791 PPPGFSIKYSSFDG
-805 LHCGNGLTFTNS
+805 LHDGNGLTFTNS

-826 DNSSKHATHTY
+826 DNSSKHTAHHAY

-848 LLVEKLN
+848 CLVAKLN
-855 AVLVEQD
+855 AVLVEQS

-867 RYVSGLFRSGTC
+867 RYVSGLFRGGTC

-885 THCREVMGSSA
+885 THCCEVMGASA

-905 VLLPDITKQQELFKV
+905 VLLPDIPKQQELFKV
-920 HKKEASGKPMGLE
+920 HKRKAGGKAKGLD
-933 MCITCGQVLKNGS
+933 MCATCGQVLKNGL
-946 DFRTHMSSHTLENH
+946 DFKMHMSSHTLENH
-960 FPALGKSNTPL
+960 FPALGKSNTSS
-971 PKNTW
+971 KNMW